1 MNFSTVL
8 YIQIDGNN
16 TLKNKYIQAIDEH
29 NMMVQNSSHPDSGFD
44 LFYPTKED
52 LETEILTGK
61 LQKLDFRVKTAM
73 FKDGSPSGF
82 YMYPRSSLSKTPLRL
97 ANCVGI
103 IDSGYRG
110 KLMGYF
116 DLLEPE
122 YTVTQHQRFLQICA
136 SNLETFH
143 VYLIDDI
150 NSLGQTERNEGGFGS
165 TGS

>member
-1 MNFSTVL
+1 MNSNTVL
-8 YIQIDGNN
+8 YIQVDGNDI
-16 TLKNKYIQAIDEH
+16 LKNKYIQAVDEH
-29 NMMVQNSSHPDSGFD
+29 NMMVQNCPHPDSGFD
-44 LFYPTKED
+44 LFYPTKDD
-52 LETEILTGK
+52 LEMETLTGK
-61 LQKLDFRVKTAM
+61 LQKLDFKIKTAM
-73 FKDGSPSGF
+73 FKNNSPSGF

-122 YTVTQHQRFLQICA
+122 YTVTQHQRFLQIC
-136 SNLETFH
+136 SSHLEPFH

-165 TGS
+165 TGV